1 MLDSAGIPVEERV
14 YVEQDLFGVN
24 HCLVGGLVAEH
35 LSLTHLVRSVQL
47 YHHHPVN
54 AIWNLHLNSDV
65 IQIIAAVKLADI
77 IVHAFEDQRHPQPQI
92 MTGLINRD
100 PDVASFRP
108 FFPNLPDFPILMG
121 FLEPELQKSV
131 GFLNTFLPKTPP
143 AQPVQPQPNLPQG
156 EVQVRYSEEPPK
168 EGLSQVGDL
177 VYSTQQHQGGPM
189 GWVCIQPGNPG
200 TWRAFGGAPVTEG
213 EPQQSTQ
220 AQLETYPPEPA
231 QGIEEQPRELNPP
244 LRLVKAETGD
254 TTTPAPGTP
263 IHETDAQSSTP
274 EPTAETAT
282 TEKEPA
288 EKASQEN
295 QNLSESYR
303 DLFEDYLKAK
313 ASLGED
319 VTKLNYAAFAKSI
332 ERQAQKQR
340 ESSGSKVAFRVM
352 TRDGRVLIV
361 GRRIPTV

>member
-1 MLDSAGIPVEERV
+1 
-14 YVEQDLFGVN
+14 
-24 HCLVGGLVAEH
+24 
-35 LSLTHLVRSVQL
+35 
-47 YHHHPVN
+47 
-54 AIWNLHLNSDV
+54 V
-65 IQIIAAVKLADI
+65 IQIVAAVKLADI

-92 MTGLINRD
+92 MTGLMNRD

-131 GFLNTFLPKTPP
+131 AFLNTFLPKTAP
-143 AQPVQPQPNLPQG
+143 AQPVQPQPNLPQEG
-156 EVQVRYSEEPPK
+156 VQVRYSEGPPT

-189 GWVCIQPGNPG
+189 GWVCIQPGSPG
-200 TWRAFGGAPVTEG
+200 AWRAFGGGPVSEN
-213 EPQQSTQ
+213 EPLQTRE
-220 AQLETYPPEPA
+220 AQLETYPPEGA
-231 QGIEEQPRELNPP
+231 QTAEEPPRELNPP
-244 LRLVKAETGD
+244 LRLVKAETGEAE
-254 TTTPAPGTP
+254 TAPAPTP
-263 IHETDAQSSTP
+263 IHDSEVRSSAA
-274 EPTAETAT
+274 EVRAETAT
-282 TEKEPA
+282 TEAPPTEDSA
-288 EKASQEN
+288 NESQA
-295 QNLSESYR
+295 LSESYR

-332 ERQAQKQR
+332 ERQAEKQR
-340 ESSGSKVAFRVM
+340 ESSSSKVAFRVM